1 MRNEKF
7 ITIAGW
13 MVNELGLSG
22 NELLCYALIYGF
34 SQDGESFFC
43 GSRKYVAEL
52 IGAKSLN
59 TVDKYLDVLIEK
71 GLLTKKSSVN
81 NGIISNYYKANLENN
96 FFLGCTPPSKFEY
109 PPSKNEH
116 NNNSNI
122 DRIKEER
129 EKSLS
134 KKEKKDELFERCWKE
149 YRRKGS
155 KAQAKVQWDK
165 LKAEDKNTIL
175 QHIQAYV
182 STRELQYQK
191 DFERYLKQRLFTT
204 IVISNDKVVY
214 DPSTSKN
221 LFTSIDGR
229 ACNAKNNEQIVI
241 NGVIYK

>member
-43 GSRKYVAEL
+43 GSRKYIAEL

-81 NGIISNYYKANLENN
+81 NGVISNCYKAKLENN
-96 FFLGCTPPSKFEY
+96 FQNCTPPSIFEY

-116 NNNSNI
+116 DNTIYIDSN
-122 DRIKEER
+122 KEER
-129 EKSLS
+129 DKSLS
-134 KKEKKDELFERCWKE
+134 KKEKKDELFEQCWKE

-155 KAQAKVQWDK
+155 KAQAKVQWAK
-165 LKAEDKNTIL
+165 LKTEDRNTIL

-191 DFERYLKQRLFTT
+191 DFERYLKQRLFDT

-214 DPSTSKN
+214 DPSKRKI
-221 LFTSIDGR
+221 LLTSIDGSDR
-229 ACNAKNNEQIVI
+229 NEKNSEQIFI
-241 NGVIYK
+241 NGVKYR